1 VLGRRPAFTFFPKV
15 LPRPADRRGVQVR
28 SLVIAVLAPMLAG
41 GCAFSPGLRR
51 ALTVG
56 YKPVN
61 VYVRQPVLPQAIRRV
76 AVLPLPRNPEDAD
89 QAAGADSLGPLWLA
103 ELVKQNVFEVV
114 PVSAEDLHTFT
125 GRSGWSAEDEL
136 PLDFFQR
143 LRQATGCDAVL
154 FASLTAYQA
163 YPPLRAGWRARLVD
177 SSQHLTWW
185 SIDELFDAGANSV
198 AVAAEAYARA
208 ELNLPNPLLSDTG
221 VLHSPRRFGQYTT
234 WAVASTLPHH

>member
-1 VLGRRPAFTFFPKV
+1 M
-15 LPRPADRRGVQVR
+15 QVR
-28 SLVIAVLAPMLAG
+28 TLVIAALIPTLVG
-41 GCAFSPGLRR
+41 GCAASPGLRR
-51 ALTVG
+51 ALTAA
-56 YKPVN
+56 YKPAN
-61 VYVRQPVLPQAIRRV
+61 VYVREPVLPQAIRRV
-76 AVLPLPRNPEDAD
+76 AVLPLPCNPEDAD

-103 ELVKQNVFEVV
+103 ELIKRNLFEVV

-125 GRSGWSAEDEL
+125 GRSRWSAQEEL

-154 FASLTAYQA
+154 FACLTAYQA

-185 SIDELFDAGANSV
+185 SIDELFDAGADPV

-208 ELNLPNPLLSDTG
+208 DLNLPNPLLSDTG
-221 VLHSPRRFGQYTT
+221 VLHSPRRFGQYTA
-234 WAVASTLPHH
+234 WAVAGTLPHR